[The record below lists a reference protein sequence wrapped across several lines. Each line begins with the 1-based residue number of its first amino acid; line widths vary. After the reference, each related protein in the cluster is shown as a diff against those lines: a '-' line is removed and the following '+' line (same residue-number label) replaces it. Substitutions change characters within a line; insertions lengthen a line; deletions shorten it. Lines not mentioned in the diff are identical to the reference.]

1 MRAEEER
8 TLQQEENLLA
18 VVFVEPHKKPVV
30 RKLRNEYEDISVIG
44 DTEDTITGQMM
55 VKEIEPDIVLI
66 DLGLSDGNGI
76 EAISKIRARNKSV
89 KIIALT
95 SHSNN
100 QEVLNALINGA
111 NAYCVKNIDLDE
123 FVNVIRDIT
132 ENTQTIIKT

>member
-1 MRAEEER
+1 MS
-8 TLQQEENLLA
+8 LKLA
-18 VVFVEPHKKPVV
+18 TKQKTIKIVVIEDNRLTRLSLKSA
-30 RKLRNEYEDISVIG
+30 LNEYEDMSVIG

-55 VKEIEPDIVLI
+55 VEEIEPDIVLI
-66 DLGLSDGNGI
+66 DLGLSDENGI

-100 QEVLNALINGA
+100 QEVLNALMNGA

-132 ENTQTIIKT
+132 DNTQTIIKT